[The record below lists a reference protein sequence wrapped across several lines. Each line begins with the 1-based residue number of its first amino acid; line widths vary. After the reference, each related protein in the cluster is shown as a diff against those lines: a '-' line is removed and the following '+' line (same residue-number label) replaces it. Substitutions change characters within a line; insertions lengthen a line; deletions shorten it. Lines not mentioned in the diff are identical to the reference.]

1 MLKLEQTIQIH
12 TTSTSTNAENKNHTM
27 REGMTMKNEKEFQKE
42 SSLFC
47 HSVACRFLI
56 LSRSLRLNKY
66 ANTTT
71 TTTNKS
77 TIQATY
83 PSNPVTAIRAFNLV
97 GLSLVRWYSICSWNS
112 HRLLTWFWFCLLH
125 SFWFGQISKPLTAP
139 SMKIKHKISCCWKIY
154 FISF

>member
-1 MLKLEQTIQIH
+1 MLKLEQTIQTH

-42 SSLFC
+42 SSFFC

-71 TTTNKS
+71 TINNKS

-97 GLSLVRWYSICSWNS
+97 GLSLGRWYSICS
-112 HRLLTWFWFCLLH
+112 
-125 SFWFGQISKPLTAP
+125 
-139 SMKIKHKISCCWKIY
+139 
-154 FISF
+154 